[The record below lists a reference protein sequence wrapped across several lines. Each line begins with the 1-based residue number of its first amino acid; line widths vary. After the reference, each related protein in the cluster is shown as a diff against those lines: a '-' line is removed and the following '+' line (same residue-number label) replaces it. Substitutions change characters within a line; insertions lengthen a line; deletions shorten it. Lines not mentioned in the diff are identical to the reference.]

1 MEFWCRLKHG
11 DPVWP
16 VHGCDECR
24 VAEARVLGQRAG
36 VPSDCAWVQ
45 KARARRLSRAHHDEP
60 GVVIFA
66 SSRSVAIRFCNV
78 RRLIPNI
85 PAASLRL
92 PRM

>member
-1 MEFWCRLKHG
+1 MTRCGLCTAATNAGWRR
-11 DPVWP
+11 
-16 VHGCDECR
+16 R
-24 VAEARVLGQRAG
+24 VCWDNALD
-36 VPSDCAWVQ
+36 VPSDCAWMQ